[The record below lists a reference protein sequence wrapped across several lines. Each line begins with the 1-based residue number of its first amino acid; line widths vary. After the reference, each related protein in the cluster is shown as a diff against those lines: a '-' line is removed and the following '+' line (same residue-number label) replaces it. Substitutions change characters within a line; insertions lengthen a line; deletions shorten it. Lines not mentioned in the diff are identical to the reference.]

1 MLIWKRACSVF
12 IFVLIRGS
20 PANQAGKS
28 SVDSSMH
35 MSTKSDSNIESA
47 AATVGD
53 TSFSADS
60 TSSQFKFSSA
70 VDARAN
76 SQQAAA
82 GTETKLSDI
91 VVITRSQKNSF
102 HLQLAKEQDEQWQQQ
117 FKFLKGKPAKLLKL
131 HEEWAPE
138 GAWTIFP
145 LIRQL
150 AALKAKWFFFCEDQT
165 SVNFNGLLQIL
176 DQYSS
181 KQSLLL
187 GRGLQDSQTTI
198 IHHYAFWDDPAE
210 GISYPD
216 FAAGWVMSRS
226 LVKQYVMR

>member
-1 MLIWKRACSVF
+1 
-12 IFVLIRGS
+12 
-20 PANQAGKS
+20 
-28 SVDSSMH
+28 MH

-181 KQSLLL
+181 KQIFCRHAVPQESVKRGHGSDLLKWQSSIPGCWCTYLHTKGRCQPAYRGHFQYIEEFASWKGFTRFSNYYNSPLCIL
-187 GRGLQDSQTTI
+187 G
-198 IHHYAFWDDPAE
+198 
-210 GISYPD
+210 
-216 FAAGWVMSRS
+216 
-226 LVKQYVMR
+226 